1 MKAERE
7 IDMREDIAARILLA
21 IFLLLNTLNL
31 GCGGGMEAPP
41 RVSQAPRADTHV
53 SNQMQSPVLGFVY
66 GAGSEVRSIDGIP
79 GASTLSSPLPVP
91 AVVASLIFAPSQKY
105 ALVERTDGASL
116 GLMSFSGANPG
127 PLVPIVGGIS
137 QPNVISFSP
146 NGGAAALY
154 SDSEGRLQVF
164 AGLPDNPQLAREIKS
179 GDLPGVVRLLALAD
193 DGVTLLEGTV
203 NNTVFLL
210 AGSAPQMLASV
221 ADLGGMVFTPQSND
235 ALIFD
240 RGEGALSLLKGVGG
254 ERSRRL
260 LASGLTGL
268 EGNVDLESD
277 GARVVITSTRA
288 RHLWEIDFHSLAVQ
302 DIQLPTT
309 PAMLEPLRVSGHY
322 LLAWQPG
329 QPAWILNTNQ
339 ERATVYFVPAAVE
352 AQAALA
358 Q

>member
-1 MKAERE
+1 MKAGSK
-7 IDMREDIAARILLA
+7 IDMRDDILSRILFV
-21 IFLLLNTLNL
+21 IFLVLNALNL
-31 GCGGGMEAPP
+31 GCGGGGEVPSS
-41 RVSQAPRADTHV
+41 VSQAPAAGGTV
-53 SNQMQSPVLGFVY
+53 SRQMQSPVLGFVY
-66 GAGSEVRSIDGIP
+66 GAGNEVRAIDGIP

-91 AVVASLIFAPSQKY
+91 AVVARLIFAPSQKY
-105 ALVERTDGASL
+105 ALVERTDDASL
-116 GLMSFSGANPG
+116 GLMTFSGANPG
-127 PLVPIVGGIS
+127 PLVQIVGGIS
-137 QPNVISFSP
+137 KPNIISFSP

-164 AGLPDNPQLAREIKS
+164 SGLPDNPKLAREIRS

-193 DGVTLLEGTV
+193 DGETLLEGTD
-203 NNTVFLL
+203 NNAVFLL
-210 AGSAPQMLASV
+210 AGSAPQTLVSV
-221 ADLGGMVFTPQSND
+221 ADLGGMAFISQSND

-240 RGEGALSLLKGVGG
+240 RGEGALSLLQGVSG

-268 EGNVDLESD
+268 EGNINLESD
-277 GARVVITSTRA
+277 GARAVITSTSA
-288 RHLWEIDFHSLAVQ
+288 RHLWQIDFHSLAVQ
-302 DIQLPTT
+302 DIPLPTT

-339 ERATVYFVPAAVE
+339 ERATVYFVPAAVV

-358 Q
+358 R